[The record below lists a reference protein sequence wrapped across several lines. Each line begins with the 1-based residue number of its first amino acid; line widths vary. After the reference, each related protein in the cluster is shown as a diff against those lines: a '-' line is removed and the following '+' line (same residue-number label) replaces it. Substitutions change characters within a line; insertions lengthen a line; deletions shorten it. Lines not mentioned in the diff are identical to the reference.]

1 MSWVTWEPKSTIK
14 TLSCMDGVCPNL
26 SGIGRLNA
34 VRAGFVRAL
43 DFRVKPFGSY
53 PPPNDARSAPRVV
66 DHGAQQRNLRYP
78 FAGV

>member
-1 MSWVTWEPKSTIK
+1 
-14 TLSCMDGVCPNL
+14 LSCMDGVCPNI

-53 PPPNDARSAPRVV
+53 RQAVSAARCR
-66 DHGAQQRNLRYP
+66 
-78 FAGV
+78 

>member
-14 TLSCMDGVCPNL
+14 TLSCMDGVCPNI

-43 DFRVKPFGSY
+43 DFRVKPLGSY
-53 PPPNDARSAPRVV
+53 RQAVSAARCR
-66 DHGAQQRNLRYP
+66 
-78 FAGV
+78 